1 MIHAMDCIGIDDKDL
16 RIFQKVYWHQL
27 ASIRVNGEESEE
39 FDVKMGVRSI
49 IQSIENLEGVNV
61 NKNNLRF
68 ADDTAI
74 IADSEEKL
82 NGLLQTFYEACL
94 KMVWKPIPTKTKQV
108 FVYIKRTSEMF
119 D

>member
-1 MIHAMDCIGIDDKDL
+1 MDCIGIDDKDL

-49 IQSIENLEGVNV
+49 MQSIENWEGVNIGGV
-61 NKNNLRF
+61 NINNLRF

-82 NGLLQTFYEACL
+82 NGLLQTFY
-94 KMVWKPIPTKTKQV
+94 
-108 FVYIKRTSEMF
+108 
-119 D
+119 